1 MKKTFLAFFGI
12 CLALCSVSFTSC
24 LNEDNNDRSNF
35 PNAIVTVKP
44 ATAKTSFYLQLD
56 DSTVL
61 RPVNMTKSPYGD
73 KEVRA
78 FVNFSVTEA
87 GHSKRDY
94 PVQVNWIDSILT
106 KQTAPNLGDKNAETY
121 GKDPVEII
129 KNWVTI
135 AEDGYLTLR
144 FRTYWSGRVSH
155 KVNLVAG
162 SNPKDP
168 YEVVFYHHAN
178 GDIQGRVEDG
188 VVAFRLSSLPDTQG
202 KTVKL
207 KLRWMS
213 YSGEKTATFDYCT
226 RKSSNN
232 NRRISEGSFVKTLE

>member
-1 MKKTFLAFFGI
+1 MRKSFLALCGL
-12 CLALCSVSFTSC
+12 CLALCSVSLTSC
-24 LNEDNNDRSNF
+24 LNEDDNDRSAL

-44 ATAKTSFYLQLD
+44 ATAKTPFYLQLD

-87 GHSKRDY
+87 GHNKRDY
-94 PVQVNWIDSILT
+94 PVRVNWIDSILT
-106 KQTAPNLGDKNAETY
+106 KRTAPNLGNKNSETY

-129 KNWVTI
+129 NDWVTI

-144 FRTYWSGRVSH
+144 FRTRWGGVVKH

-162 SNPKDP
+162 SNPKNP
-168 YEVVFYHHAN
+168 YEVVFYHNAN
-178 GDIQGRVEDG
+178 GDVQSSVGDA
-188 VVAFRLSSLPDTQG
+188 VVAFRLASLPDTKG
-202 KTVKL
+202 KIVKL

-213 YSGEKTATFDYCT
+213 YSGEKSTTFDYCT

-232 NRRISEGSFVKTLE
+232 NKRIATGLFVKTLE